1 MMQALK
7 LLGIVVGSADNKL
20 HARFVLTFSFI
31 GTIYFYFDNFGRSFD
46 EGEEAARMIEEQG
59 ESDRQTVSWKFMAAS
74 LQIKLLLKFRRNRYK

>member
-59 ESDRQTVSWKFMAAS
+59 ESDRQTVS
-74 LQIKLLLKFRRNRYK
+74 